1 MNSFKILFSAIVKQ
15 SVLGVGLMA
24 LSVSVWADVNI
35 QSWQTSNGAKVMF
48 VASPELPMLDI
59 QVSFDA
65 GSARDGA
72 QFGLA
77 NMTMGLLGTATT
89 KHTEDEI
96 SAAFNDL
103 GAQIGGSANRD
114 MAQLSLKTLTR
125 PSIMQPALAMF
136 QEVLH
141 QPVFSEEILTRE
153 KSRLTQA
160 LKQKTTK
167 PQTIASEAMMEN
179 LYGNH
184 PYAHPTEGTLETIA
198 PITTQDLQAFYQR
211 YFVAKNTVIAMVGN
225 VTPQQAKDIAES
237 LSKGLKAGEK
247 PAPLPKPSSFKAMDI
262 NIKFDSSQTYY
273 SLSHLGVERGNPDY
287 YALFLGNHLLG
298 GSGFGSLL
306 MENVREKRGLV
317 YSVYSY
323 LAPMK
328 VAGPFLIGLSTKN
341 ASAYEA
347 DAVVKETLKGFLK
360 DFDESH
366 LQAIKDNLIGGFPL
380 RVDSNGKLIGY
391 LSMIG
396 FYNLPLDYLEDF
408 PKQMAALTKAQVLTA
423 WQKLLEDQ
431 QMLRVMVGNPTP
443 K

>member
-1 MNSFKILFSAIVKQ
+1 MKKQLKNNQAWLNLGLILTFWMGFSLAAKAV
-15 SVLGVGLMA
+15 
-24 LSVSVWADVNI
+24 DI

-59 QVSFDA
+59 QLSFDA
-65 GSARDGA
+65 GSARDGN

-125 PSIMQPALAMF
+125 PSIMEPALAMF
-136 QEVLH
+136 KEVLH
-141 QPVFSEEILTRE
+141 QPVFSDDILTRE

-184 PYAHPTEGTLETIA
+184 PYAHPTEGTLETIT

-211 YFVAKNTVIAMVGN
+211 YFVAKNAVIALVGN

-237 LSKGLKAGEK
+237 LSQGLKTGEK
-247 PAPLPKPSSFKAMDI
+247 PAPLPKPSPIKTMDI

-328 VAGPFLIGLSTKN
+328 VAGPFVIGLSTKN

-347 DAVVKETLKGFLK
+347 DDVVKETLKSFLQ
-360 DFDESH
+360 DIDDSH

-396 FYNLPLDYLEDF
+396 FYNLPLTYLDDF
-408 PKQMAALTKAQVLTA
+408 PKQIGALTKAQVLEA
-423 WQKLLEDQ
+423 WQNLLVDN

>member
-1 MNSFKILFSAIVKQ
+1 MNSFKILCSTMLKK
-15 SVLGVGLMA
+15 SVLVVGFMA
-24 LSVSVWADVNI
+24 LSVSVWAEVHI

-48 VASPELPMLDI
+48 VAAPELPMLDI

-65 GSARDGA
+65 GSARDGT

-89 KHTEDEI
+89 EHTEDEI

-125 PSIMQPALAMF
+125 PSILQPALAMF

-141 QPVFSEEILTRE
+141 HPVFGEEILTRE

-160 LKQKTTK
+160 LKQKTTM

-179 LYGNH
+179 LYGDH
-184 PYAHPTEGTLETIA
+184 PYAHPVEGTLETIT

-211 YFVAKNTVIAMVGN
+211 YFVANNAVIALVGN

-237 LSKGLKAGEK
+237 LSKGLKAGAK
-247 PAPLPKPSSFKAMDI
+247 PAPLPKPSPMKAMDV
-262 NIKFDSSQTYY
+262 NIQFDSSQTYY

-298 GSGFGSLL
+298 GSGFGSFL

-347 DAVVKETLKGFLK
+347 DAVVKETLNGFLK

-408 PKQMAALTKAQVLTA
+408 PKQIAALTKTQVLKA
-423 WQKLLEDQ
+423 WQKLLKDQ